1 MYHFHAGMYDD
12 DSCCSDDEDEDD
24 LVDGHDEIF
33 QNIAQ
38 TLRKKYERKPSEKG
52 NDVATEK
59 IVSILYF
66 WF

>member
-12 DSCCSDDEDEDD
+12 DSSYSDGEYEDD

-38 TLRKKYERKPSEKG
+38 TLRKKYDRKPNEKG
-52 NDVATEK
+52 NDVIIGK
-59 IVSILYF
+59 VQLQGWS
-66 WF
+66 